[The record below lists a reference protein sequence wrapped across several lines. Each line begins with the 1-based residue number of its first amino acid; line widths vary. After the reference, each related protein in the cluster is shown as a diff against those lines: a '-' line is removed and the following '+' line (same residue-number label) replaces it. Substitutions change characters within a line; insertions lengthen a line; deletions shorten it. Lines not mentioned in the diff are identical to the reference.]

1 MKTILITG
9 GSGLIG
15 SKLSL
20 ALIAKGYQV
29 RHLSRQPIHTAL
41 IKSYSWDIENNSMD
55 ENAFVGVDAIIHL
68 AGAGIAEKKWTI
80 KRKEEIVNSRVNSTQ
95 LLFDYVQK
103 MALPQK

>member
-29 RHLSRQPIHTAL
+29 RHLSRQPISSAL
-41 IKSYSWDIENNSMD
+41 IKSYYWNIEQYSID
-55 ENAFVGVDAIIHL
+55 ENAFVGVDAIIHY
-68 AGAGIAEKKWTI
+68 
-80 KRKEEIVNSRVNSTQ
+80 
-95 LLFDYVQK
+95 LFIFFW
-103 MALPQK
+103 